1 MFTKLTAVFPFLLVT
16 ALLCTLPAQAAS
28 GSEQN
33 QGWWPEGPITHVT
46 GTDDWL
52 PGVPNGVLYCSE
64 GELDMS
70 DPVAPACP
78 PGTTLE
84 LREVTAQARMYG
96 DDPRLVGMLSFSVDG
111 SLDALFFSGPV
122 WGSWTLDVDNCDG
135 SWEGTF
141 HGERSFVP
149 DQQGP
154 LGAGMWI
161 GALKLRGIGS
171 GECVDRLR
179 MSGTELITTLTPMP
193 IAYEMIPGL
202 CESGCLPE
210 GVTTG
215 RIYPPR
221 KHRAAVPLE
230 EYEE

>member
-33 QGWWPEGPITHVT
+33 QGWWPEGPINHVT

-52 PGVPNGVLYCSE
+52 PGVPDGALYCSE
-64 GELDMS
+64 GVLDMTN
-70 DPVAPACP
+70 PAVPSCP
-78 PGTTLE
+78 PGATLE
-84 LREVTAQARMYG
+84 LREVTAQARMFG
-96 DDPRLVGMLSFSVDG
+96 DDPRLVGLLSFSVNG
-111 SLDALFFSGPV
+111 SLDALYFSGPV
-122 WGSWTLDVDNCDG
+122 WGSWTLDVDGCDG

-149 DQQGP
+149 DQPGP

-161 GALKLRGIGS
+161 GALKLRGTGS

-179 MSGTELITTLTPMP
+179 MIGTELITTLTPMP

-202 CESGCLPE
+202 CEFGCLPE

-215 RIYPPR
+215 RIYPSR
-221 KHRAAVPLE
+221 KHRSAVPLDELE
-230 EYEE
+230 E